1 MLYQQKDTSK
11 SIKEKDNE
19 SDGDDSDEH
28 YSADPS
34 EADDRERD
42 ANDAAEKE
50 VTAKDKGKI
59 IKDEQDEIVQVQ
71 MKSFARYFNY
81 AGGWCLLIP
90 YLIILVAFIIVS
102 LAITFF
108 TQTWAYA
115 DEETQQDEYLFY
127 AGMIIGLSAL
137 SAVLVYFRINA
148 QIQGG
153 LRVGRIAHD
162 ILIAYVFRAPINLYF
177 DVTPIGKILNR
188 FSKDMA
194 VIDESIY
201 YNFGGFIVC
210 VFQALQSLVV
220 ASIAVPYIV
229 AVIVV
234 FSVFVYWLF
243 SYSMRA
249 YKDCYRI
256 ETVTMSPILS
266 YFQETFNGNS
276 IVRAYGKE

>member
-90 YLIILVAFIIVS
+90 YGVFTSIPVAPSGRTIFKVS
-102 LAITFF
+102 LST
-108 TQTWAYA
+108 TK
-115 DEETQQDEYLFY
+115 
-127 AGMIIGLSAL
+127 S
-137 SAVLVYFRINA
+137 
-148 QIQGG
+148 
-153 LRVGRIAHD
+153 
-162 ILIAYVFRAPINLYF
+162 
-177 DVTPIGKILNR
+177 
-188 FSKDMA
+188 SK
-194 VIDESIY
+194 
-201 YNFGGFIVC
+201 
-210 VFQALQSLVV
+210 
-220 ASIAVPYIV
+220 
-229 AVIVV
+229 
-234 FSVFVYWLF
+234 
-243 SYSMRA
+243 
-249 YKDCYRI
+249 
-256 ETVTMSPILS
+256 T
-266 YFQETFNGNS
+266 
-276 IVRAYGKE
+276 

>member
-1 MLYQQKDTSK
+1 M
-11 SIKEKDNE
+11 
-19 SDGDDSDEH
+19 
-28 YSADPS
+28 
-34 EADDRERD
+34 
-42 ANDAAEKE
+42 
-50 VTAKDKGKI
+50 
-59 IKDEQDEIVQVQ
+59 
-71 MKSFARYFNY
+71 
-81 AGGWCLLIP
+81 LIP

-137 SAVLVYFRINA
+137 SAILVYFRINA

-234 FSVFVYWLF
+234 FAIFVYWLF

-266 YFQETFNGNS
+266 YF
-276 IVRAYGKE
+276 